1 MKLKAIARLVK
12 QAGVLEIW
20 DDGKWIGTGEAMY
33 ASPLPGLDEDQIMT
47 VLDLTKKE
55 QENIEIRWGSE
66 DERGWD
72 LEDRPEEPELRWP
85 MLILSIG
92 GESWIPFRA
101 PRSPAPAMLRAD
113 LLAPL
118 RDSREQLR
126 VCQRLNAAREPYLVV
141 CAGWMVLAV
150 FQPGSPSG
158 LWDEL
163 HELSR
168 PVGFDPATGEVDPYR
183 PFGPLEVNCPGGARD
198 GPLGDPPEGEAERKA
213 IK

>member
-55 QENIEIRWGSE
+55 QEKIEIRWGSE

-72 LEDRPEEPELRWP
+72 LEDRPDEQCLRLP
-85 MLILSIG
+85 KLILTIG
-92 GESWIPFRA
+92 GESWIPFREKL
-101 PRSPAPAMLRAD
+101 SPAPALLRED

-150 FQPGSPSG
+150 FRPGSPSG

-163 HELSR
+163 HELSK
-168 PVGFDPATGEVDPYR
+168 PVGFDPATGEVM
-183 PFGPLEVNCPGGARD
+183 
-198 GPLGDPPEGEAERKA
+198 AE
-213 IK
+213 